1 MTPEENKLLKD
12 IHSMLVEILAY
23 IKKVDSKEYREAQD
37 AKNLAINLVAD
48 ILVEGFSQAVKRKI
62 QKMFKFEW

>member
-1 MTPEENKLLKD
+1 MTPEENNLLKD
-12 IHSMLVEILAY
+12 IHSMLVEILIY

-48 ILVEGFSQAVKRKI
+48 ILVEGFSRAVKQKI
-62 QKMFKFEW
+62 QNMFKFKW